1 MVPEPDNIDE
11 LAAAILAALPQARTV
26 SAASPGLVCGDAPL
40 FERGSLGGKPDEV
53 TVLERRV
60 LAHERILLALIGHLC
75 DDDAEILN
83 QLKARFGSGH
93 DLGTYEQDFTSTE
106 HYSEQFIRR
115 VEGEVDR
122 RQR

>member
-1 MVPEPDNIDE
+1 MDPQPDNIDQI
-11 LAAAILAALPQARTV
+11 AAAILAALPQARTV
-26 SAASPGLVCGDAPL
+26 SAVPSGSGCGDAPMI
-40 FERGSLGGKPDEV
+40 ERGALGDKPDEV

-83 QLKARFGSGH
+83 QLKTRFGRGH